1 MDEVTCIQS
10 NKKMD
15 WMLVFYMLTIKHD
28 IPDESWVYIEGG
40 NLPIVR
46 VDENENEKLNAK
58 YVQLK

>member
-40 NLPIVR
+40 NFPDIQIG
-46 VDENENEKLNAK
+46 NEKLNAK
-58 YVQLK
+58 YIQLE